1 METRLETVE
10 LKLMDLELAI
20 EQLNAVVISQQQTID
35 ELTNKL
41 EDYKRQ
47 IDAQS
52 TPLATLAE
60 ETPPPHY

>member
-1 METRLETVE
+1 
-10 LKLMDLELAI
+10 MDLELAM
-20 EQLNAVVISQQQTID
+20 EQLNTVVISQQQTID
-35 ELTNKL
+35 ELTRKL

-52 TPLATLAE
+52 SPLATQAE